1 MPGVGRRRYGH
12 SHGDVERSNCAS
24 SIFYAKAA
32 LNGRSLLSPRQ
43 SPAGLLA
50 ANLFRGQGRSLLSP
64 RRSPAGLLAANLFC
78 GQGRSLLSPRQSPEG
93 LLAANLFCGH
103 GRSLLSPRQSPAG
116 PIAANLFCGQG
127 RSIFFGQKE
136 RQPGVWK
143 IEKIQPEIRQIRVR
157 RSGHFTGQD
166 RTFEV
171 RLRILGGIF
180 PLPFVSHSR
189 SR

>member
-12 SHGDVERSNCAS
+12 SHGAVERYNCVRP
-24 SIFYAKAA
+24 IFCAKPT

-64 RRSPAGLLAANLFC
+64 RQSPAGLLAANLF
-78 GQGRSLLSPRQSPEG
+78 R
-93 LLAANLFCGH
+93 
-103 GRSLLSPRQSPAG
+103 
-116 PIAANLFCGQG
+116 GQG

-171 RLRILGGIF
+171 RLRILVGIF

>member
-12 SHGDVERSNCAS
+12 SHGDVERNNCAS
-24 SIFYAKAA
+24 SIFYAKAV
-32 LNGRSLLSPRQ
+32 LYGRSLLSPRQ

-50 ANLFRGQGRSLLSP
+50 ANLFCGQGRTLLSQ
-64 RRSPAGLLAANLFC
+64 RQSPAGLLAANLFC
-78 GQGRSLLSPRQSPEG
+78 GQGRSLLSPRQSPAG
-93 LLAANLFCGH
+93 LLAANLF
-103 GRSLLSPRQSPAG
+103 R
-116 PIAANLFCGQG
+116 GQG

>member
-12 SHGDVERSNCAS
+12 SHGDVERNRCAS
-24 SIFYAKAA
+24 SIFYAKAV

-43 SPAGLLA
+43 
-50 ANLFRGQGRSLLSP
+50 
-64 RRSPAGLLAANLFC
+64 SPAGLLAANLFC
-78 GQGRSLLSPRQSPEG
+78 GQGRSLLSPRQSPAG
-93 LLAANLFCGH
+93 LLAANLF
-103 GRSLLSPRQSPAG
+103 R
-116 PIAANLFCGQG
+116 GQG

>member
-12 SHGDVERSNCAS
+12 SHGDVERYNCAS

-64 RRSPAGLLAANLFC
+64 RQSPAGLLAANLF
-78 GQGRSLLSPRQSPEG
+78 R
-93 LLAANLFCGH
+93 
-103 GRSLLSPRQSPAG
+103 
-116 PIAANLFCGQG
+116 GQG

-171 RLRILGGIF
+171 RRRILGGIF

>member
-12 SHGDVERSNCAS
+12 SHGDVERYNCAS

-50 ANLFRGQGRSLLSP
+50 T
-64 RRSPAGLLAANLFC
+64 NLFC
-78 GQGRSLLSPRQSPEG
+78 GQGRSLLSPRQSPAG
-93 LLAANLFCGH
+93 LLAANLF
-103 GRSLLSPRQSPAG
+103 R
-116 PIAANLFCGQG
+116 GQG

-171 RLRILGGIF
+171 RLRILVGIF